1 MLRDCMN
8 CAQILHRYMTRELC
22 ITSENDNYEVFGVSI
37 RAKRAAHL
45 SGQIANCLRPLGRVF
60 AI

>member
-1 MLRDCMN
+1 MLANHN
-8 CAQILHRYMTRELC
+8 CGMGIMLRELC
-22 ITSENDNYEVFGVSI
+22 ITSESDNYEVFGAPI
-37 RAKRAAHL
+37 RAKRTAHL